1 MSRLPNDL
9 EVGYVGKAHGLRGEV
24 KVRLTSDR
32 LERVAPGAILRTDRG
47 VLTVASSRPHQ
58 QNHIVSFAEVSTREA
73 AEALTGSLLFAEPL
87 TDPEV
92 LWVHELI
99 GLRLVERD
107 GTDRGVV
114 EAVQENPAA
123 DLLVTS
129 TGALVPL
136 TFYVSHDDQQV
147 VVDAPIGLFD
157 LDES

>member
-9 EVGYVGKAHGLRGEV
+9 EVGYIGRAHGLAGDL

-32 LERVAPGAILRTDRG
+32 VERVAPGAVLRTDTTA
-47 VLTVASSRPHQ
+47 LTVVASRPHQ
-58 QNHIVSFAEVSTREA
+58 QNFIVSFTEVNTREA
-73 AEALTGSLLFAEPL
+73 AEALTGSKLFAAPL
-87 TDPEV
+87 EDPDA

-99 GLRLVERD
+99 GISIVELD

-123 DLLVTS
+123 DLLVTNG
-129 TGALVPL
+129 GALVPL

-147 VVDAPIGLFD
+147 IVDVPSGLFD